1 MRGFSSGV
9 TTLYCK
15 DSTNSRVE
23 PDAGVMYLG
32 RSYTKEQSELRMRMA
47 TLLAAMGHPLLP
59 SAQGT
64 SGLSGMSPWQLVEMT
79 DRWEVNHFCLPMLP
93 SMSELTE
100 RNSPVRMSSFV
111 GSG

>member
-32 RSYTKEQSELRMRMA
+32 RNYTKEQSEFRMRMA
-47 TLLAAMGHPLLP
+47 IMLAAMGNLLLP

-64 SGLSGMSPWQLVEMT
+64 SGSSGLSPWQLLEMT
-79 DRWEVNHFCLPMLP
+79 DRWEVNHFCLPML
-93 SMSELTE
+93 SSVSELTG
-100 RNSPVRMSSFV
+100 RNSPMKMSSSV
-111 GSG
+111 G